1 MLGFEDFI
9 WKNHSFKNIEENSID
24 EIYCIIKNK
33 ENDSYI
39 KYGIKM
45 QFPMDE
51 NYIATSDKIEDA
63 KYFIVFVST
72 GRDMMSEEIDLL
84 LTDRRFN
91 SYKGGYGERIFED
104 GTFQYVATSLDEAKR
119 YCYEYLFKFMEY
131 PLSYVTRRRF
141 QTEFDENFVCE
152 S

>member
-104 GTFQYVATSLDEAKR
+104 GTFQYVATSLEEAKR

-131 PLSYVTRRRF
+131 PLSYVTHRRF

-152 S
+152 T